1 MKKTGISWFFGI
13 LVVAIIGIS
22 NITTTENIEV
32 KEPINYTTRIT
43 YDANVNEGVREV
55 RQAGKNGSKK
65 VVYEV
70 AYRNNSEVSRKKL
83 RETVVESSVDEEVV
97 IGTKKYTP
105 TPTPT
110 PTPAPTPTPTAG
122 SRIGAICR
130 DGWRSSATG
139 RGACSHHGGVAQW
152 LHN

>member
-1 MKKTGISWFFGI
+1 MRKTGVYWLLGI
-13 LVVAIIGIS
+13 LAVAVIGIS

-110 PTPAPTPTPTAG
+110 PTPTAG

-152 LHN
+152 LYN

>member
-1 MKKTGISWFFGI
+1 MYNSSMRKTGVYWLLGI
-13 LVVAIIGIS
+13 LAVAVIGIS

-110 PTPAPTPTPTAG
+110 PTPTAG

-152 LHN
+152 LYN

>member
-1 MKKTGISWFFGI
+1 MKKTGICWFFGI

-70 AYRNNSEVSRKKL
+70 TYRNNSEVGRKKL
-83 RETVVESSVDEEVV
+83 REMVVESSVDEEVV
-97 IGTKKYTP
+97 IGTKNIHLLP
-105 TPTPT
+105 HLRLLLLPVV
-110 PTPAPTPTPTAG
+110 G
-122 SRIGAICR
+122 
-130 DGWRSSATG
+130 
-139 RGACSHHGGVAQW
+139 
-152 LHN
+152 

>member
-1 MKKTGISWFFGI
+1 MKKTGICWFFGI
-13 LVVAIIGIS
+13 LAVAIIGIS

-32 KEPINYTTRIT
+32 KEPINYTTKIT
-43 YDANVNEGVREV
+43 YDVNVNEGVREV
-55 RQAGKNGSKK
+55 KQAGKNGSKK

-70 AYRNNSEVSRKKL
+70 TYRNNSEVSRKKL

-97 IGTKKYTP
+97 VGTKKYTP
-105 TPTPT
+105 TPT
-110 PTPAPTPTPTAG
+110 PTPTPTAG

-152 LHN
+152 LYN